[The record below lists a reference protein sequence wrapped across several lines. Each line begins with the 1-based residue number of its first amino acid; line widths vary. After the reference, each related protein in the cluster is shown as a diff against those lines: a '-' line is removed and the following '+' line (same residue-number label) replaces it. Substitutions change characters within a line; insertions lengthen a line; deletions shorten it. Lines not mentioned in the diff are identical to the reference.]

1 MQSIVPQIH
10 ILIYLK
16 DMYLW
21 HDALHVRQVL
31 NNILSNSLKYTNP
44 GGTVE
49 FTLEQKESRTPGY
62 AILECIVKDNGIGMS
77 QEFVSHIFDM
87 FSRAQSSSVA
97 RTQGTGLGMAIVK
110 RLVEKMNGDVT
121 VESEPGVGTTVCVT
135 FEFKIPTEDEIREYF
150 TCPME
155 YSKEVSLLG
164 KNVLLVENNDLN
176 RELAKDIIQEH
187 GMNVDVAEN
196 GEIAVQ
202 KVSTNP
208 PGTYD
213 IVLMDIQMPVMDG
226 YTATRQIRQLQNE
239 ELATIP
245 IIAMTANAFEEDR
258 IACIEAGMNDHI
270 SKPINIDQMMERII
284 KLVK

>member
-1 MQSIVPQIH
+1 
-10 ILIYLK
+10 
-16 DMYLW
+16 
-21 HDALHVRQVL
+21 
-31 NNILSNSLKYTNP
+31 
-44 GGTVE
+44 
-49 FTLEQKESRTPGY
+49 
-62 AILECIVKDNGIGMS
+62 MS

-164 KNVLLVENNDLN
+164 KNVLLVEDNDLN

>member
-1 MQSIVPQIH
+1 M
-10 ILIYLK
+10 
-16 DMYLW
+16 
-21 HDALHVRQVL
+21 
-31 NNILSNSLKYTNP
+31 
-44 GGTVE
+44 E

-176 RELAKDIIQEH
+176 RELAKDIIH
-187 GMNVDVAEN
+187 SGIYLA
-196 GEIAVQ
+196 GGG
-202 KVSTNP
+202 S
-208 PGTYD
+208 
-213 IVLMDIQMPVMDG
+213 
-226 YTATRQIRQLQNE
+226 QLQHIGDLITSLTNIKVNLSE
-239 ELATIP
+239 EPESCVVRGLNHIVSEKQFQSLAY
-245 IIAMTANAFEEDR
+245 NLKKR
-258 IACIEAGMNDHI
+258 IY
-270 SKPINIDQMMERII
+270 S
-284 KLVK
+284 